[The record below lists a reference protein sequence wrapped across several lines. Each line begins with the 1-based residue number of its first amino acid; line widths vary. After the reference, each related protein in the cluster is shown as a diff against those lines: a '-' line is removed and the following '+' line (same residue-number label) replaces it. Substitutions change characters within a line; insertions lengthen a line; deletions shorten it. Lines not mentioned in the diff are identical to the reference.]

1 MSVSTIVKAYN
12 GIVDISGMQIDSY
25 QDLKNRL
32 EDNSA
37 DMANVKNKIKQI
49 CACTPKDMFPSD
61 SDGDTLWK
69 MNRELDD
76 LFDDL
81 NDLEW
86 DRAKLMM
93 VSTIVDDWQYTGDKD
108 PVKDWRE
115 ICPDM
120 YEDLR
125 KDFAETF
132 KQFTGNP
139 DDIKKAA
146 EETTKALQDAMDA
159 TKKDNS

>member
-1 MSVSTIVKAYN
+1 MSVSMIVKAYN

-32 EDNSA
+32 EDNST

-61 SDGDTLWK
+61 GDGDTLWK
-69 MNRELDD
+69 MNNELDA

-86 DRAKLMM
+86 DRARLMI
-93 VSTIVDDWQYTGDKD
+93 VSTIVDDWEYSGGKD
-108 PVKDWRE
+108 PAKDWRE

-139 DDIKKAA
+139 DDIKKASD
-146 EETTKALQDAMDA
+146 ETNKALQDA